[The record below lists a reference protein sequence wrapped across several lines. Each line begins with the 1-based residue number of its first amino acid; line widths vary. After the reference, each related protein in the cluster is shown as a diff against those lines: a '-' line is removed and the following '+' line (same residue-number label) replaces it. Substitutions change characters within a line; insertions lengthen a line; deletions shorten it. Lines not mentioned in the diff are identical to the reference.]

1 MIYSAPR
8 KGHKDWITLKAS
20 LNTKTN
26 GYHTVKLSIK
36 GKSHTKYVHDLVGKA
51 FNQCDAD
58 PKKEWRHYPDPDK
71 SNNRADNLVWGTRRE
86 NIWDR
91 IEANGR
97 TEDWNIFPTTEQEKS
112 LDGSYDYSRQRT
124 ETLWDVLIKGTSPD
138 QERHALL
145 GILCSVSLL
154 LIH

>member
-36 GKSHTKYVHDLVGKA
+36 RKSHTKYVHDLVGKA
-51 FNQCDAD
+51 FNQCNAD
-58 PKKEWRHYPDPDK
+58 PKKEWRHFPDPDK
-71 SNNRADNLVWGTRRE
+71 SNSRADNLVWGTRRE

-97 TEDWNIFPTTEQEKS
+97 TEDWNIFPTKSRKSPWMVHMTIPGKGLKHCGMCSSKEQARIKRDMLS
-112 LDGSYDYSRQRT
+112 LEFYAQCLSY
-124 ETLWDVLIKGTSPD
+124 
-138 QERHALL
+138 
-145 GILCSVSLL
+145 
-154 LIH
+154 